1 MTMADETNTQPADNS
16 VDVKQTVEVLSPDG
30 KTMDRGTSAIAS
42 IFDKMEA
49 AKNDGLDVK
58 DVLSE
63 VSKPKEPSRQ
73 QIPAKPKEEAV
84 KEQPKQEFSDLDKKL
99 GDMLDKKGEDEEI
112 SRGKLRQQAEPKKE
126 EKKED
131 KKEEPAKE
139 TAKEDEV
146 PEDELTVL
154 PHDKPKTAKRIQAL
168 LKKIDAINSES
179 VKTKAEVTEKANK
192 LAELEK
198 KLNEVKT
205 VDPRTDEAIKKQ
217 LDELAMYRRR
227 YDLEKDPEINT
238 KFNTRIEQSENS
250 IISSLKARNA
260 GEGLLAL
267 IKSEGGWLNFSNSAK
282 QITLADG
289 TVATQAE
296 ISERILQAL
305 PLGERKAIEAAMV
318 DQINTKRDKD
328 SFFEKEQ
335 KTATEYF
342 KNLEEQQKKQA
353 EAQQGQVQEITKKID
368 GWLKET
374 AEKNE
379 WLKEKPIPEKATPEQ
394 KAAIESDNK
403 YTRQLN
409 SLLKK
414 SLQTK
419 DVDESLELV
428 LDSVRYY
435 QERREKTRLAD
446 ENAKLKADLEKA
458 QSEINKIRSAS
469 RSTPKVGSINSGGT
483 SSVSTSSKKPAS
495 LEEAFNAIE
504 QGQGV
509 SDE

>member
-1 MTMADETNTQPADNS
+1 MADETNTQPADNS

-30 KTMDRGTSAIAS
+30 KTMDRGTSTIAS

-63 VSKPKEPSRQ
+63 ASKPKEQARQ
-73 QIPAKPKEEAV
+73 QIPAKPKEEVV
-84 KEQPKQEFSDLDKKL
+84 KEEPKQEFSDLDKKL
-99 GDMLDKKGEDEEI
+99 GDMLDKKGEGEEI

-126 EKKED
+126 EKKEE
-131 KKEEPAKE
+131 KKPDVEVKS
-139 TAKEDEV
+139 EDDV

-168 LKKIDAINSES
+168 LKKIDTINSES

-205 VDPRTDEAIKKQ
+205 VDPKTDEAVKKQ

-260 GEGLLAL
+260 GEELLAL
-267 IKSEGGWLNFSNSAK
+267 IKSEGGWLNFSNSSK

-289 TVATQAE
+289 TIATQAE

-305 PLGERKAIEAAMV
+305 PLGERKSIEAAMV

-342 KNLEEQQKKQA
+342 KNLEEQQKKQV

-379 WLKEKPIPEKATPEQ
+379 WLKEKPVPDKATPEQ

-446 ENAKLKADLEKA
+446 ENVKLKADLEKA
-458 QSEINKIRSAS
+458 QSEINKICSAS

-483 SSVSTSSKKPAS
+483 SSVSTSSKKPTS
-495 LEEAFNAIE
+495 LEDAFNAIE